1 MTPLNQCQIWTEQDE
16 YWKIVEMIEAIPK
29 TERMPEL
36 ESELARAYNNLA
48 GPEDQALFE
57 KALALLAPHEAE
69 LKGDY
74 RWNFR
79 TGYALYYLGRE
90 GEAMRYFQEALKAR
104 PGDEDT
110 VRFIRACEDHL
121 VCPFFRNNFRNRA
134 EAFWEAFTERKDS
147 IRDALAESGEGAG
160 RDAVSRLLAEAE
172 IHAAF
177 SLAFRD
183 GRGVICFHR
192 GSGAAAFIAAYLA
205 FRAPLPLRERWDITA
220 EALPAEEAYPFR
232 PIRDREADWRIDTVR
247 GRTACPE
254 LLRGYFETNDGPDDA
269 ARRDGI
275 APGFF
280 AWRLDE
286 FAEED
291 RDGAS
296 ARFREELK
304 RHLAEKAGETA
315 VAFIGEADGLYTGY
329 LDILAW
335 DLKPVMEAAEAF
347 FKEKGFRQGYFHTFR
362 RRIGTAWLLK
372 TEMPQPSSSGRELLG
387 EKEREELQGFT
398 GETAG
403 YFMAMFQYLQHFM
416 EDGVRRGR
424 FTAEEARS
432 DLEIALWYAYACANL
447 DSYEWYY
454 RAAQWMPASEA
465 RAAGCGT
472 WYYRY
477 SVALM
482 YCGRL
487 EEARKYAEQGTK
499 EEPDY
504 PWIWLQAAKLRSCF
518 GDKEGAL
525 AAVERGLFLEPGDHE
540 FTVLREEILRGAS
553 IEEMEYH
560 WIDPE
565 CDKKLQEGLDESA
578 DEKLRSI
585 SCITVNEENF
595 REFQSLFGP
604 VMKDWKEEGYCRFT
618 FDMSGHAV
626 QVVFQM
632 NRAGLSK
639 LNPGWLR
646 RLKEGLE
653 SGRWL
658 TKTRASG
665 VEGLLEAVLIGLDYS
680 VSLRYAPDRGD
691 EFFDAFPEAERR
703 NTADTSGLCHAAV
716 LLREAAW
723 DQEALVQA
731 LAAEGFRAEAD
742 GSDAV
747 MGAREAAT
755 AVLCF
760 SEGQAEAD
768 CPLPAHRAR
777 IDVTVIGGAK
787 PERKE
792 AFLKAAAAA
801 ALQQKGAAGVLTDS
815 GYVRAGDFREQAE
828 NR

>member
-1 MTPLNQCQIWTEQDE
+1 M
-16 YWKIVEMIEAIPK
+16 
-29 TERMPEL
+29 
-36 ESELARAYNNLA
+36 
-48 GPEDQALFE
+48 
-57 KALALLAPHEAE
+57 
-69 LKGDY
+69 
-74 RWNFR
+74 
-79 TGYALYYLGRE
+79 
-90 GEAMRYFQEALKAR
+90 
-104 PGDEDT
+104 
-110 VRFIRACEDHL
+110 
-121 VCPFFRNNFRNRA
+121 
-134 EAFWEAFTERKDS
+134 
-147 IRDALAESGEGAG
+147 
-160 RDAVSRLLAEAE
+160 
-172 IHAAF
+172 
-177 SLAFRD
+177 
-183 GRGVICFHR
+183 
-192 GSGAAAFIAAYLA
+192 
-205 FRAPLPLRERWDITA
+205 
-220 EALPAEEAYPFR
+220 
-232 PIRDREADWRIDTVR
+232 
-247 GRTACPE
+247 
-254 LLRGYFETNDGPDDA
+254 
-269 ARRDGI
+269 
-275 APGFF
+275 
-280 AWRLDE
+280 
-286 FAEED
+286 
-291 RDGAS
+291 
-296 ARFREELK
+296 
-304 RHLAEKAGETA
+304 
-315 VAFIGEADGLYTGY
+315 
-329 LDILAW
+329 
-335 DLKPVMEAAEAF
+335 
-347 FKEKGFRQGYFHTFR
+347 
-362 RRIGTAWLLK
+362 
-372 TEMPQPSSSGRELLG
+372 
-387 EKEREELQGFT
+387 
-398 GETAG
+398 
-403 YFMAMFQYLQHFM
+403 
-416 EDGVRRGR
+416 
-424 FTAEEARS
+424 
-432 DLEIALWYAYACANL
+432 EIALWYAYACANL

-747 MGAREAAT
+747 MGAQEAAT

-777 IDVTVIGGAK
+777 IDVTVIGGAE

-815 GYVRAGDFREQAE
+815 GYVRAGDFWEQAE